1 MKQLFSLVIAAG
13 VLVCAQ
19 AQPFVLWDFNS
30 VEEDFEPA
38 TGTLEPVIGT
48 GTCLVI
54 GGATFDFAA
63 TNNPAPNSD
72 PSPDNSSLR
81 TASYPPQGS
90 GNKTRGVEFRF
101 STLGYENI
109 QVTWDH
115 RNAPNSSRY
124 WRIQYTLDGE
134 TWNDHTVL
142 TNTVVDA
149 WRNGYGVADFRFIPA
164 AANNAS
170 FGFRIV
176 SEFQST
182 AAGHGSRGYILAT
195 TASGGYSA
203 NQQVWFDMV
212 SASGTPLDPAN
223 SYPTISSITNRA
235 VPKATLET
243 QPFLEIPFTVNDA
256 EAGPEGLWLEAKFS
270 NPLVI
275 DSYFVDGAGANRTL
289 FITPR
294 SQVAS
299 NITVWVIA
307 NDPGGKQN
315 SSAFSLDIYDPDY
328 VPPQLPFMLADFEAE
343 IFEGRANATV
353 LFRLPSFSG
362 DNFGVA
368 APNIAMVTNIA
379 FLPVE
384 AAANTNL
391 GQRVINVRWSFSAG
405 DGTGY
410 LRLRTAPSNAAF
422 LLGNPILSFE
432 HPFAFD
438 IFTEAPLQVC
448 LLLRETNSEG
458 DYGTDGGISGSVKW
472 IGGSDVFN
480 SGMSVSS
487 GVPVP
492 ANEWV
497 RMVFDIPAMA
507 QDAVVRTGSGPLFS
521 TTGKGTLEALGF
533 IGERGVTHNVYL
545 DNFTILPATAPLVP
559 LAIALNNGNVEI
571 SWPAS
576 ATGWTLQRTIGL
588 APVDWQSVSE
598 TPVQVGDN
606 NVVTLPST
614 GDSQFFRL
622 SQ

>member
-1 MKQLFSLVIAAG
+1 MKHSLALLIAVGA
-13 VLVCAQ
+13 LACAQ

-30 VEEDFEPA
+30 AEEDFEPA

-48 GTCLVI
+48 GSCEVI
-54 GGATFDFAA
+54 GGATFAFAA
-63 TNNPAPNSD
+63 TNSPAPNSD
-72 PSPDNSSLR
+72 PSADNSSLR

-101 STLGYENI
+101 STVGYENI
-109 QVTWDH
+109 QATWDQ

-149 WRNGYGVADFRFIPA
+149 WRNGYGVADFRFIPG
-164 AANNAS
+164 AANNAN

-176 SEFQST
+176 IEFQST
-182 AAGHGSRGYILAT
+182 AAGHGSRGYVIANT
-195 TASGGYSA
+195 VSGSYSA
-203 NQQVWFDMV
+203 SQQVWFDMV
-212 SASGTPLDPAN
+212 SVTGTPLDPAN
-223 SYPTISSITNRA
+223 SYPTISPIANQP

-243 QPFLEIPFTVNDA
+243 QPFIEIPFTVNDA
-256 EAGPEGLWLEAKFS
+256 EAGPEGLWMDVKFS

-275 DSYFVDGAGANRTL
+275 NNHFVGGAGANRTL
-289 FITPR
+289 HIAPK

-307 NDPGGKQN
+307 HDPGGKQN

-328 VPPQLPFMLADFEAE
+328 VPTQLPFTLADFEAE

-353 LFRLPSFSG
+353 LFRLPNFSG
-362 DNFGVA
+362 DNVGVA

-379 FLPVE
+379 YLPTG

-405 DGTGY
+405 DGAGY
-410 LRLRTAPSNAAF
+410 LRLRTFPPNTAF
-422 LLGNPILSFE
+422 LLGNPIISFE

-438 IFTEAPLQVC
+438 IYTEEPLQIC

-458 DYGTDGGISGSVKW
+458 EYGTDGLASGSVKW
-472 IGGSDVFN
+472 IGGSGVYN
-480 SGMSVSS
+480 SGMSVSNAT
-487 GVPVP
+487 PVP
-492 ANEWV
+492 AKEWV

-507 QDAVVRTGSGPLFS
+507 QDAVPRTGSGPLFS

-533 IGERGVTHNVYL
+533 VGQRGVTHNVYF
-545 DNFTILPATAPLVP
+545 DNFTILPAAAPLVP

-576 ATGWTLQRTIGL
+576 ANGLTLERTSTL
-588 APVDWQSVSE
+588 NPPDWQTATE
-598 TPVQVGDN
+598 PVVVVGDRN
-606 NVVTLPST
+606 TVTIPAT
-614 GDSQFFRL
+614 GSGVFFRL
-622 SQ
+622 TQ